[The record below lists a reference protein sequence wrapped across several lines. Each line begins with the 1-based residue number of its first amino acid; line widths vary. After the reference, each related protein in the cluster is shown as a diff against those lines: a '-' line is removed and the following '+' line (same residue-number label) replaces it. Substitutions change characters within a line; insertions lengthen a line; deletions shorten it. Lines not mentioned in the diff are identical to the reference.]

1 MALLISVSEFWE
13 DEKIWRQW
21 VQSEL
26 PEIDVRVYPDVGN
39 ENEIK
44 YAVVWKHPH
53 GILKRYPNLKAI
65 LSLGAGV
72 DHILSDPD
80 LPKDLP
86 IVRLVDV
93 KLTHEMC
100 FHALHWVLHFHSDHY
115 LYMKQQIDRKWQQ
128 QSSIQPEDRTV
139 GIMGLGNIGRG
150 IGESLIDQGFKVLGW
165 GANQKSSLGDIKYFF
180 GKEQL
185 SDFLVKT
192 NILINVLPFSKDTK
206 NMLRKDD
213 LKSLPIGS
221 FIINMGRGG
230 IINEAD
236 LLSLLD
242 ENHITAAALDVFEQ
256 EPLPTNNPLWSHPSV
271 YITPHIAGQS
281 NPKSSAKTIAE
292 NIRRIEDGKMPFPI
306 YNIAK
311 GY

>member
-13 DEKIWRQW
+13 DEKVWHQW

-39 ENEIK
+39 ENEIE

-53 GILKRYPNLKAI
+53 GILKRYPNLKVI

-115 LYMKQQIDRKWQQ
+115 LYMKQQLDRKWHQQ
-128 QSSIQPEDRTV
+128 GSIQPEDRTV

-213 LKSLPIGS
+213 LKSLPRGS

-256 EPLPTNNPLWSHPSV
+256 EPLPTQNPLWNHPSV

-306 YNIAK
+306 YNITK

>member
-21 VQSEL
+21 VQAEL
-26 PEIDVRVYPDVGN
+26 PEMDVRVYPDDGDV
-39 ENEIK
+39 NEIK
-44 YAVVWKHPH
+44 YVATWKHPH
-53 GILKRYPNLKAI
+53 GILKQYPNLKAI

-72 DHILSDPD
+72 DHILSDSD
-80 LPKDLP
+80 LPEGIP
-86 IVRLVDV
+86 IVRLVDK

-100 FHALHWVLHFHSDHY
+100 FHALHWVLHFHSDHF
-115 LYMKQQIDRKWQQ
+115 LYMKQQKDKKWQQ
-128 QSSIQPEDRTV
+128 QGSIQPEDRTV

-150 IGESLIDQGFKVLGW
+150 IGDSLVNQGFKVLGW

-180 GKEQL
+180 GKVQL

-206 NMLRKDD
+206 NMLRKDE
-213 LKSLPIGS
+213 LKFLPRGS

-230 IINEAD
+230 IINEVD

-256 EPLPTNNPLWSHPSV
+256 EPLPTNNPIWSHPSV

>member
-1 MALLISVSEFWE
+1 LALLISVSEFWE
-13 DEKIWRQW
+13 DENVWCEW
-21 VQSEL
+21 VQAEL
-26 PEIDVRVYPDVGN
+26 PEIDVRVYPDDGDV
-39 ENEIK
+39 NEIE
-44 YAVVWKHPH
+44 YVAVWKHPH
-53 GILKRYPNLKAI
+53 GILKKYPNLRAI

-80 LPKDLP
+80 MPKNLP
-86 IVRLVDV
+86 IVRLVDA

-100 FHALHWVLHFHSDHY
+100 FHALHWVLHFHSDHF
-115 LYMKQQIDRKWQQ
+115 LYMKQQMDKKWQQ
-128 QSSIQPEDRTV
+128 QGSIQPEDRTV

-150 IGESLIDQGFKVLGW
+150 IGDSLVNQGFKVLGW

-206 NMLRKDD
+206 NMLRKDE
-213 LKSLPIGS
+213 LKFLPRGS

-256 EPLPTNNPLWSHPSV
+256 EPLPTQNPLWNHPSV

-306 YNIAK
+306 YNITK

>member
-13 DEKIWRQW
+13 DEKVWHQW

-39 ENEIK
+39 ENEIE

-100 FHALHWVLHFHSDHY
+100 FHALHWVLHFHSDHF
-115 LYMKQQIDRKWQQ
+115 LYMKQQKDKKWQQ
-128 QSSIQPEDRTV
+128 QGSIQPEDRTV

-150 IGESLIDQGFKVLGW
+150 IGDSLVNQGFKVLGW

-180 GKEQL
+180 GKVQL

-206 NMLRKDD
+206 NMLRKDE
-213 LKSLPIGS
+213 LKFLPRGS

-256 EPLPTNNPLWSHPSV
+256 EPLSTKNPLWSHPSV

-281 NPKSSAKTIAE
+281 NPQSSAKTIAE

>member
-13 DEKIWRQW
+13 DEKVWRQW

-39 ENEIK
+39 ENEIE

-115 LYMKQQIDRKWQQ
+115 LYMKQQLDRKWHQQ
-128 QSSIQPEDRTV
+128 GSIQPEDRTV

-150 IGESLIDQGFKVLGW
+150 IGESLIAQGFKVLGW

-206 NMLRKDD
+206 NMLRKEQ
-213 LKSLPIGS
+213 LQILPRGS

-256 EPLPTNNPLWSHPSV
+256 EPLPTQNPLWNHPSV

-292 NIRRIEDGKMPFPI
+292 NIRRIDDGEMPFPI

>member
-13 DEKIWRQW
+13 DEKVWRQW

-39 ENEIK
+39 ENEIE

-115 LYMKQQIDRKWQQ
+115 LYMKQQLDRKWHQQ
-128 QSSIQPEDRTV
+128 GSIQPEDRTV

-206 NMLRKDD
+206 NMLRKDE
-213 LKSLPIGS
+213 LKFLPRGS

-256 EPLPTNNPLWSHPSV
+256 EPLPTQNPLWNHPSV

-306 YNIAK
+306 YNITK

>member
-1 MALLISVSEFWE
+1 MEASPWNF
-13 DEKIWRQW
+13 K
-21 VQSEL
+21 
-26 PEIDVRVYPDVGN
+26 EIPKFKGN
-39 ENEIK
+39 SIF
-44 YAVVWKHPH
+44 
-53 GILKRYPNLKAI
+53 RRR
-65 LSLGAGV
+65 V
-72 DHILSDPD
+72 DHIISDPD
-80 LPKDLP
+80 LPEGIP
-86 IVRLVDV
+86 IVRLVDK

-100 FHALHWVLHFHSDHY
+100 FHALHWVLHFHSDHF
-115 LYMKQQIDRKWQQ
+115 LYMKQQKDKKWQQ
-128 QSSIQPEDRTV
+128 QGSIQPEDRTV

-150 IGESLIDQGFKVLGW
+150 IGDSLVNQGFKVLGW

-213 LKSLPIGS
+213 LKSLPRGS

-256 EPLPTNNPLWSHPSV
+256 EPLPTQNPLWNHPSV

-281 NPKSSAKTIAE
+281 NPQSSAKTIAE
-292 NIRRIEDGKMPFPI
+292 NIRRMEGGKRPFPV
-306 YNIAK
+306 YDSVK

>member
-13 DEKIWRQW
+13 EEKVWREW

-39 ENEIK
+39 ENEIE

-100 FHALHWVLHFHSDHY
+100 FHALHWVLHFHSDHF
-115 LYMKQQIDRKWQQ
+115 LYMKQQKDKKWQQ
-128 QSSIQPEDRTV
+128 QGFRQPEDSSV
-139 GIMGLGNIGRG
+139 GIMCLGNIGKG
-150 IGESLIDQGFKVLGW
+150 IGDSLLAQGFKVLGW

-180 GKEQL
+180 GDEQL
-185 SDFLVKT
+185 GDFLGKT
-192 NILINVLPFSKDTK
+192 NILINVLPLTEGTT
-206 NMLRKDD
+206 NILRKQE
-213 LKSLPIGS
+213 LQRLPRGA

-230 IINEAD
+230 IVNETD
-236 LLSLLD
+236 LLTLLD
-242 ENHITAAALDVFEQ
+242 EGHITAAAMDVFEQ
-256 EPLPTNNPLWSHPSV
+256 EPLSVDSPLWSHPSV

-281 NPKSSAKTIAE
+281 NPKSSAKTIAT
-292 NIRRIEDGKMPFPI
+292 NIRRIEDGKLPFPI
-306 YNIAK
+306 YNITK

>member
-1 MALLISVSEFWE
+1 LALLISVSEFWE

-21 VQSEL
+21 VQAEL
-26 PEIDVRVYPDVGN
+26 PEMDVRVHPDDGDV
-39 ENEIK
+39 NEIK
-44 YAVVWKHPH
+44 YVAVWKHPH
-53 GILKRYPNLKAI
+53 GILKKYPNLKAI

-80 LPKDLP
+80 LPEGIP
-86 IVRLVDV
+86 IVRLVDK

-100 FHALHWVLHFHSDHY
+100 FHALHWVLHFHSDHF
-115 LYMKQQIDRKWQQ
+115 LYMKQQKDKKWQQ
-128 QSSIQPEDRTV
+128 QGSIQPEDRTV

-150 IGESLIDQGFKVLGW
+150 IGDSLVNQGFKVLGW

-206 NMLRKDD
+206 NMLGKQE
-213 LKSLPIGS
+213 LQCLPRGS

-230 IINEAD
+230 IINETD
-236 LLSLLD
+236 LFYLLD
-242 ENHITAAALDVFEQ
+242 EGHITAAALDVFEQ
-256 EPLPTNNPLWSHPSV
+256 EPLSTKNPLWSHPSV

-281 NPKSSAKTIAE
+281 NPQSSAKTIAE
-292 NIRRIEDGKMPFPI
+292 NIRRIEDGKIPFPI
-306 YNIAK
+306 YNITK

>member
-13 DEKIWRQW
+13 DEKVWRQW

-39 ENEIK
+39 ENEIE

-53 GILKRYPNLKAI
+53 GILKRYPNLKVI

-213 LKSLPIGS
+213 LKSLPRGS

-256 EPLPTNNPLWSHPSV
+256 EPLPTQNPLWNHPSV

-306 YNIAK
+306 YNITK

>member
-39 ENEIK
+39 ENEIE

-53 GILKRYPNLKAI
+53 GILKRYPNLKVI

-115 LYMKQQIDRKWQQ
+115 LYMKQQLDRKWHQQ
-128 QSSIQPEDRTV
+128 GSIQPEDRTV

-242 ENHITAAALDVFEQ
+242 ENHITAAALDVFEH
-256 EPLPTNNPLWSHPSV
+256 EPLPTQNPLWNHPSV

-306 YNIAK
+306 YNITK

>member
-1 MALLISVSEFWE
+1 VALLISVSEFWE
-13 DEKIWRQW
+13 DEKVWHQW

-39 ENEIK
+39 ENEIE

-53 GILKRYPNLKAI
+53 GILKRYPNLKVI

-213 LKSLPIGS
+213 LKSLPRGS

-256 EPLPTNNPLWSHPSV
+256 EPLPTQNPLWNHPSV

-306 YNIAK
+306 YNITK